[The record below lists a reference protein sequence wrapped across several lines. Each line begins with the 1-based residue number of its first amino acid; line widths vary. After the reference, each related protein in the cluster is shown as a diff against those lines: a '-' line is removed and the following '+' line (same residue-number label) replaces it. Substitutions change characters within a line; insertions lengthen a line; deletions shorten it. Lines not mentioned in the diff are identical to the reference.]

1 MRSKWITGGLAV
13 AAALLLVALAVAIT
27 AWSSA
32 NDRVDALNAEITEAA
47 SELADA
53 EQRATD
59 LEGQLTDAQAEAE
72 RQLSEFQ
79 DQLQEAD
86 AAIEE
91 ATIARGEALSFDS
104 RRGDSDDR
112 QVDAYE
118 ACKGFIE
125 SELVAP
131 HTASYPD
138 PYEDDGELTVTLMP
152 DVDYRVRSQLES
164 EDGAGVSGRTY
175 FACRVDYVGN
185 DEWRLVD
192 LVLSR

>member
-1 MRSKWITGGLAV
+1 MRSKWITGGLAI
-13 AAALLLVALAVAIT
+13 AAAVLLVALAVAIG

-32 NDRVDALNAEITEAA
+32 QDRVDALNADLSQAT
-47 SELADA
+47 SDLTDA
-53 EQRATD
+53 EERATEM
-59 LEGQLTDAQAEAE
+59 EGQLTNTQAEAE
-72 RQLSEFQ
+72 DQLTEFQ
-79 DQLQEAD
+79 GQLREAD
-86 AAIEE
+86 SAIEE
-91 ATIARGEALSFDS
+91 ATTARGEALSFDD

-131 HTASYPD
+131 DTATYPD

-164 EDGAGVSGRTY
+164 EDESGVSGRTY

-192 LVLSR
+192 LTLT

>member
-1 MRSKWITGGLAV
+1 MTWVTRGLGAAVLVLVIGVGLAS
-13 AAALLLVALAVAIT
+13 VAL
-27 AWSSA
+27 SSSQ
-32 NDRVDALNAEITEAA
+32 DHVDALNADLSQA
-47 SELADA
+47 SGELADA
-53 EQRATD
+53 RAQATE

-72 RQLSEFQ
+72 SQLTDFQRQLRQ
-79 DQLQEAD
+79 AD
-86 AAIEE
+86 RAIER
-91 ATIARGEALSFDS
+91 ATTARGEALSFNS
-104 RRGDSDDR
+104 RRDDDDR